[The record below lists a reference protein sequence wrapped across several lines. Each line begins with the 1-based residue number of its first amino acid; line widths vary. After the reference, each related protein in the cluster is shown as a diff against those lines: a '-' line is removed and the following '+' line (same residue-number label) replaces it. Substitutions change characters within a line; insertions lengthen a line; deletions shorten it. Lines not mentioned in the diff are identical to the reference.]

1 MPTREGY
8 DFAGWF
14 TSKTGG
20 KKITENSRA
29 EDNLI
34 IYAQW
39 KQKAIINPLTGIAT
53 PVIGLMLIT
62 IASFAVYMF
71 IKNKN
76 MNLE

>member
-34 IYAQW
+34 AYAQW
-39 KQKAIINPLTGIAT
+39 KQKAIINPINRNSNSCNRINVNHYSKLCSIY
-53 PVIGLMLIT
+53 VH
-62 IASFAVYMF
+62 
-71 IKNKN
+71 
-76 MNLE
+76 